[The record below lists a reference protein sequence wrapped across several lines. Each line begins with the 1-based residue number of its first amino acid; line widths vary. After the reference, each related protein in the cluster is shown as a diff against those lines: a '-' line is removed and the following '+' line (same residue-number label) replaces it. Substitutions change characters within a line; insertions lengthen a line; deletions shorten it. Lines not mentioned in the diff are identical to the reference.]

1 MYATYQKYEYEDFMN
16 FENIYTIPN
25 LVRGFIGQGIGYPS
39 DLSGDFGRI
48 QIFPLDEIVSMESDI
63 ARECGYEF
71 PQRALLPGRQYRAEF
86 GTIEPGRKECP
97 IGTLSLS
104 HEK

>member
-1 MYATYQKYEYEDFMN
+1 MYAAYQKYEYEDFAG

-25 LVRGFIGQGIGYPS
+25 LLRGFIGQGIGYPS
-39 DLSGDFGRI
+39 ALSEDLART
-48 QIFPLDEIVSMESDI
+48 QIFPLEEIASMESDI

-71 PQRALLPGRQYRAEF
+71 PQRALLSGRQYKAEF
-86 GTIEPGRKECP
+86 GTLEPGRKECP
-97 IGTLSLS
+97 IGTLELS

>member
-1 MYATYQKYEYEDFMN
+1 MYAAYQKYEYEDFAG

-25 LVRGFIGQGIGYPS
+25 LVRGFIGQGIGYPES
-39 DLSGDFGRI
+39 LSPDFARL
-48 QIFPLDEIVSMESDI
+48 QIFPLEEIASMESDI

-71 PQRALLPGRQYRAEF
+71 PQRALLPGRQYKAEF
-86 GTIEPGRKECP
+86 GTLEPGRKECP
-97 IGTLSLS
+97 IGILELT